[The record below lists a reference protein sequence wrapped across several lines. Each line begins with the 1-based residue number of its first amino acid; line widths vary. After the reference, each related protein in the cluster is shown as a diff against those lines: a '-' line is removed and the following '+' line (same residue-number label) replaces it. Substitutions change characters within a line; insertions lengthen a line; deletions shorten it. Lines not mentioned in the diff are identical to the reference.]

1 MPTTKKIENVA
12 FLKEAA
18 ENSKAILLCDFTGI
32 TANMMASVRG
42 KIIEAGGNVEVAKN
56 RLVKIALAGTPGE
69 GLIEFLKGQTIVTFC
84 SEDPIGPAKVIKEV
98 AKSLAADKQSWTIKA
113 ALVDG
118 KIYGTK
124 QAQALADLPS
134 VDEIKANAVG
144 AIAGPLNATVGVLNG
159 AIRDFVYTLQAV
171 ADKRSE

>member
-18 ENSKAILLCDFTGI
+18 DSSKAILLCDFTGI

-69 GLIEFLKGQTIVTFC
+69 GLIEFLKGQTIV
-84 SEDPIGPAKVIKEV
+84 K
-98 AKSLAADKQSWTIKA
+98 
-113 ALVDG
+113 
-118 KIYGTK
+118 
-124 QAQALADLPS
+124 
-134 VDEIKANAVG
+134 
-144 AIAGPLNATVGVLNG
+144 
-159 AIRDFVYTLQAV
+159 
-171 ADKRSE
+171 